1 MTTLVLN
8 YSTSLLEGFV
18 KGFKNTLKGFM
29 VGWMIARQAQA
40 NRYVAEQ
47 ISRYEYNG
55 QDYYIILDKLN
66 RRTVKQIHEEFGYDE
81 K

>member
-1 MTTLVLN
+1 
-8 YSTSLLEGFV
+8 
-18 KGFKNTLKGFM
+18 M
-29 VGWMIARQAQA
+29 VGWIIARQAQA